1 MFGQLAKR
9 LEAEGFAALHCCRR
23 EASGAVTQALAI
35 DGFTIGPQIAP
46 GVPWVRGIGKP
57 LSLAL
62 KSGNFGTEAFFEAQ
76 KIANQEG
83 DK

>member
-1 MFGQLAKR
+1 M
-9 LEAEGFAALHCCRR
+9 
-23 EASGAVTQALAI
+23 
-35 DGFTIGPQIAP
+35 GPQIAP

-62 KSGNFGTEAFFEAQ
+62 KSGNFGTEAFFFEAQ